1 MYMNK
6 IVEVILIGSLVFVLL
21 ANPSSLSSFADSIAG
36 RALLICLIV
45 MASLHNTISG
55 LIAVLI
61 FVSIRNN
68 TIEGHRNHS
77 GEDDADE
84 GEEVSNTELDK
95 NVENDKS
102 PSSDE
107 IEFRVKNCKKGSLV
121 DKDGNKVSDEDIG
134 VLYPNLNLDSDKC
147 NNPCDDNCGFSI
159 STTADQIGIE
169 ENLRALDSSKIPV
182 NPNQS
187 SEDAQPTQ
195 ISSTKGNTVEG
206 FFSY

>member
-1 MYMNK
+1 MQFPISDNLGSPFNLVIIFSFLESCK
-6 IVEVILIGSLVFVLL
+6 IQGS
-21 ANPSSLSSFADSIAG
+21 SSK
-36 RALLICLIV
+36 
-45 MASLHNTISG
+45 
-55 LIAVLI
+55 VLI
-61 FVSIRNN
+61 FISIRNN
-68 TIEGHRNHS
+68 TVEGHRNRS
-77 GEDDADE
+77 GEDDTDE
-84 GEEVSNTELDK
+84 SEELPNMELDK
-95 NVENDKS
+95 IPEKDKT

-107 IEFRVKNCKKGSLV
+107 TGFRVKNCNKGYLV

-134 VLYPNLNLDSDKC
+134 VLYPNLNFDSDKC

-159 STTADQIGIE
+159 STTADQIGTE